1 MNSSINFSTFLHSAH
16 KSNQKIKRKN
26 IFITD
31 INNADAVD
39 TEENAMNNTSLSK
52 DPNLDIINPQ

>member
-1 MNSSINFSTFLHSAH
+1 MNSSINFSTFLHLAH

-31 INNADAVD
+31 ISNTDAVD
-39 TEENAMNNTSLSK
+39 AEENVMNNTSLSK
-52 DPNLDIINPQ
+52 DPNLDIISPQ

>member
-26 IFITD
+26 IFISD
-31 INNADAVD
+31 INNTDAIDV
-39 TEENAMNNTSLSK
+39 EKNAMNNTSSLK
-52 DPNLDIINPQ
+52 DSNLDIISPQ